1 MSQELPPVRC
11 VTCGKVLGNLWESY
25 QNKIQS
31 GVSIE
36 QALNDVGLHRYC
48 CRLRLRNPFKV
59 VDRKVQTQEDID
71 RMFENNFDNLS
82 ISYSSRTPTTGAL
95 SAMTD
100 TTQMMIIPEED
111 EEDEDIEL
119 PDFPTLEPRTSG
131 PSKVFRAW

>member
-11 VTCGKVLGNLWESY
+11 VTCGKVLGNLWNEY

-36 QALNDVGLHRYC
+36 QALDEVGLRRYC

-59 VDRKVQTQEDID
+59 VDRKVQSQDDVD

-100 TTQMMIIPEED
+100 TTDMMIIPEED
-111 EEDEDIEL
+111 EEEDIEL
-119 PDFPTLEPRTSG
+119 PDIPTLEPKISG
-131 PSKVFRAW
+131 SSKVFRAW

>member
-11 VTCGKVLGNLWESY
+11 VTCGKVLGNLWNEY

-36 QALNDVGLHRYC
+36 QALDELGLRRYC

-59 VDRKVQTQEDID
+59 VDRKVQNQEDID

-82 ISYSSRTPTTGAL
+82 VSYSSRTSTTGAL
-95 SAMTD
+95 SAMSESTD
-100 TTQMMIIPEED
+100 MIIIPEED
-111 EEDEDIEL
+111 DDDDDDILL
-119 PDFPTLEPRTSG
+119 PDIPTLEVKTEN
-131 PSKVFRAW
+131 SKVFKAW

>member
-11 VTCGKVLGNLWESY
+11 VTCGKVLGNLWNEY
-25 QNKIQS
+25 QEKIQS

-36 QALNDVGLHRYC
+36 QALNDVGLRRYC

-71 RMFENNFDNLS
+71 KMFENNFDNLS
-82 ISYSSRTPTTGAL
+82 ISYSSNTPTTGAL
-95 SAMTD
+95 SAMAD
-100 TTQMMIIPEED
+100 TTDMMIIPEED

-119 PDFPTLEPRTSG
+119 PDFPTLEPRESG
-131 PSKVFRAW
+131 PTKVFRAW

>member
-11 VTCGKVLGNLWESY
+11 VTCGKVLGNLWNEY

-31 GVSIE
+31 GISIE
-36 QALNDVGLHRYC
+36 QALDEVGLRRYC

-59 VDRKVQTQEDID
+59 VDRKVQTQEDVD

-100 TTQMMIIPEED
+100 TTDMMIIPEED
-111 EEDEDIEL
+111 EEEDIEL
-119 PDFPTLEPRTSG
+119 PDIPTLEPKASG
-131 PSKVFRAW
+131 SSKVFRAW

>member
-11 VTCGKVLGNLWESY
+11 VTCGKVLGNLWNEY

-31 GVSIE
+31 GISIE
-36 QALNDVGLHRYC
+36 QALDEVGLRRYC

-59 VDRKVQTQEDID
+59 VDRKVQTQEDVD

-100 TTQMMIIPEED
+100 TTDMMIIPEED
-111 EEDEDIEL
+111 EEEDIEL
-119 PDFPTLEPRTSG
+119 PDIPTLEPKASG

>member
-11 VTCGKVLGNLWESY
+11 VTCGKVLGNLWNDY

-36 QALNDVGLHRYC
+36 QALDELGLRRYC

-59 VDRKVQTQEDID
+59 VDRKVQKQEDID

-82 ISYSSRTPTTGAL
+82 ISYSSKTPTTGAL

-100 TTQMMIIPEED
+100 TTDMMIIGEEED
-111 EEDEDIEL
+111 DEDILL
-119 PDFPTLEPRTSG
+119 PEIPILEPKSSEN
-131 PSKVFRAW
+131 SKVFRAW